1 MPTEQLVT
9 IINNQ
14 AVVSSRQVA
23 ENFGKH
29 HFHVLDAIEEIL
41 KNGNSCLSFFLESTY
56 KTPGNNKTYKQYLM
70 NRDGFTLLAM
80 GFTGPKALQWK
91 LKYIQAFNEMEE
103 QLKNTFKLPQN
114 YKEALVALVEQVGE
128 NSENG
133 KFRSHVFSKQRA
145 SGNNMDMLSEI
156 LNQFLMLEGYPKL
169 ERPPHSLN
177 LKMSPKLSR
186 RSTGDYCGG

>member
-1 MPTEQLVT
+1 MTNEQLVT

-23 ENFGKH
+23 ENFGKRH
-29 HFHVLDAIEEIL
+29 AHVLEAIEETI
-41 KNGNSCLSFFLESTY
+41 KTENSVLTSKMFFESSY
-56 KTPGNNKTYKQYLM
+56 KAGTGKAYKQYLM

-103 QLKNTFKLPQN
+103 QLKNTFKLPQT

-128 NSENG
+128 NE
-133 KFRSHVFSKQRA
+133 
-145 SGNNMDMLSEI
+145 LEI
-156 LNQFLMLEGYPKL
+156 KNATEAMKRVDDERTLVLIEGA
-169 ERPPHSLN
+169 
-177 LKMSPKLSR
+177 
-186 RSTGDYCGG
+186 